1 MGIPNITN
9 EEVHKDL
16 DLKRNKPGVHHDS
29 RHHMKINKIA
39 IACFKKDLYLLKPCI
54 GSIRYWYPD
63 VEIYLIKDYIQGEF
77 STKEIEETFNV
88 KIFPAQRKF
97 FGWPWSKLAVIL
109 HEKKDKYLFL
119 DSDVVLLGPVL
130 DKLNEY
136 DDDFIVTGM
145 KEADKFNH
153 TINAHYI
160 DMKKMESFDPSYQFP
175 GFGFNG
181 GQIVMTSGI
190 LKDTDFASVVDF
202 EPNILNKHPDIFKHG
217 DQGPLNYIF
226 AKAHQQ
232 GKIKLR
238 YEDFWIW
245 PGIPAAQEIELDAIK
260 NKTGIP
266 YVLHWAGI
274 KPVDFRKYKRYDVLE
289 FYEDYYYSRVKAGG
303 LRKNLSYYRR
313 LIIVKAKLIKYFLF
327 KMKYD
332 QA

>member
-1 MGIPNITN
+1 MKTANNNNGAIGNTSTSASALQDQA
-9 EEVHKDL
+9 HGGRS
-16 DLKRNKPGVHHDS
+16 LKVNKV
-29 RHHMKINKIA
+29 A

-54 GSIRYWYPD
+54 ASIRYWYPD
-63 VEIYLIKDYIQGEF
+63 VEIFLIKDYIQGEF
-77 STKEIEETFNV
+77 STREMEAAFGV

-109 HEKKDKYLFL
+109 YPKKDKFLFL

-130 DKLNEY
+130 DMLNKY

-145 KEADKFNH
+145 KESDKANH

-160 DMKKMESFDPSYQFP
+160 DMKKMETFDPAYQFP

-181 GQIVMTSGI
+181 GQIVMTSG
-190 LKDTDFASVVDF
+190 LLTEADFSTVVGF
-202 EPNILNKHPDIFKHG
+202 EPAITNKHPDIFKHG

-245 PGIPAAQEIELDAIK
+245 PGIPAAQAIDLDAIK

-274 KPVDFRKYKRYDVLE
+274 KPVDFRNYKRYDILK
-289 FYEDYYYSRVKAGG
+289 FYEDYYYSKLKGG
-303 LRKNLSYYRR
+303 RLKKFWAQLTHLS
-313 LIIVKAKLIKYFLF
+313 IVKLKILKYKLLG
-327 KMKYD
+327 MKYE
-332 QA
+332 